1 MLGQGWPMPDQC
13 RLGEVSEEP
22 LAAPWLCTPFF
33 CGAGCRGHAVHVDNS
48 GNRLPLGLLLRQ
60 KVTVTPAQCE
70 RPCPDSGSD
79 ARTCADVTVATGM

>member
-33 CGAGCRGHAVHVDNS
+33 CGAGCRGQLQTLFAQLSVRIVTLLNS
-48 GNRLPLGLLLRQ
+48 IQQLKTVGASKLDAQQLNKVVRL
-60 KVTVTPAQCE
+60 V
-70 RPCPDSGSD
+70 
-79 ARTCADVTVATGM
+79 